1 MIEIEEQRGG
11 GRSIGRDTPRE
22 LSRILWAAAARL
34 RDGKRHRAQPR
45 LYCCIWEKGG
55 ENQDATESSSSPLTR
70 RHLC

>member
-45 LYCCIWEKGG
+45 RTVASGRKEGRIEMS
-55 ENQDATESSSSPLTR
+55 QSPPPAL
-70 RHLC
+70 